1 MASKQAIATAL
12 KGLSAN
18 YGNAPD
24 PALPDI
30 WMLALQDVDDSDLL
44 RAVAKIV
51 ATSEFFPKV
60 ASVRNVLGMNRTE
73 RPDVDGIVKRIW
85 SLSSY
90 HPQYGTNPP
99 SVGKVRDELGD
110 TIADA
115 YALVTPDR
123 LFANSEV
130 GRDIARREFADDLT
144 TAAEQGYSAALPAPK
159 RMPALPSGPVLYD
172 QKPER
177 GGGFRRL
184 QAPSDA

>member
-12 KGLSAN
+12 KGMSAN
-18 YGNAPD
+18 YGTALD

-30 WMLALQDVDDSDLL
+30 WMLALQDVEDADLL
-44 RAVAKIV
+44 RAVGKIV
-51 ATSEFFPKV
+51 ATSEFFPRV
-60 ASVRNVLGMNRTE
+60 ASVRNALGLNRTE
-73 RPDVDGIVKRIW
+73 KPDVDGIVKRIW
-85 SLSSY
+85 SLASY

-130 GRDIARREFADDLT
+130 GRDIARREFAADLA
-144 TAAEQGYSAALPAPK
+144 TAAEQGYPVALPAPK
-159 RMPALPSGPVLYD
+159 PLPALPSGPVVYN
-172 QKPER
+172 QTPER
-177 GGGFRRL
+177 GGGFKRL
-184 QAPSDA
+184 NG